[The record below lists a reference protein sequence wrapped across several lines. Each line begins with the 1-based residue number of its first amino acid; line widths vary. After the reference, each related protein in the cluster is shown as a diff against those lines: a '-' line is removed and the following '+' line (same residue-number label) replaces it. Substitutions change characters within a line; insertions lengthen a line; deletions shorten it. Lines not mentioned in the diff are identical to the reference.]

1 MSAAASTSR
10 IEHLHRGDERVSWR
24 RVAWVA
30 PLTVVVSVLVC
41 VGLRALFQT
50 LDPSLERMGQLG
62 PPMVVLAVEGA
73 VTAVLVFI
81 VFALVV
87 PRPIFWYRVV
97 GVIALVLSWLPDI
110 GLGLGGTPMRL
121 ALRYVSPLTQIG
133 FEGGRGGP
141 PPGGPPPGAG
151 AGGPPP
157 GFPTSVPLEQVLV
170 LMLLHTAVAVVCIVM
185 LTTLTRE
192 RATPR

>member
-1 MSAAASTSR
+1 MSATASTSR
-10 IEHLHRGDERVSWR
+10 IEHLFGSDERVSWR
-24 RVAWVA
+24 RVLWVA
-30 PLTVVVSVLVC
+30 PLTVVVSVLAC

-62 PPMVVLAVEGA
+62 PAMVTLAVEGS

-121 ALRYVSPLTQIG
+121 ALRYVAPLTQIG
-133 FEGGRGGP
+133 FLNER
-141 PPGGPPPGAG
+141 GGPPPGAG

-157 GFPTSVPLEQVLV
+157 GFPSSVPIEQVLA

-185 LTTLTRE
+185 LTTLTRQ
-192 RATPR
+192 RVTRG